1 MSPTRLGACL
11 IGRRELL
18 AHGVLSRDDQSVYEV
33 TKPGRRI
40 FVSPRAAERIAVA
53 RVALEELAGGSMAL
67 VLAPTQEAADE
78 LVRAAALKRGAL
90 FGVERLMLNRL
101 LGLLAA
107 DYAAEKGLAFLTRL
121 GARAVAARAIFHL
134 QDDPRMQQF
143 GGVNL
148 LPGFAAALAA
158 AHQTLKEN
166 RIDSSRLP
174 SLDGAGEALAALLEQ
189 FEEELI
195 VARLLDRAGMI
206 DAAIESLRRGA
217 GRRFSGIPLVLL
229 DLALESLRERDLI
242 AALAANSTT
251 IIATVP
257 AGDQRSKKLLA
268 EALDLTSNTSAQ
280 AETAAAE
287 DGTLRLPTS
296 LARLQHYLFAPT
308 MPAKAP
314 PDKSVTVRSA
324 AGEMQ
329 ECVEIARDILAEVK
343 KGTPFDR
350 IAVLLHAPERYAP
363 YMQEALARAGISAWF
378 AGGASLPE
386 PGGRALL
393 ALLNCAAERFSARRF
408 AEYLSLAQLPETEPA
423 LQPGNKAAVNHQ
435 PKAAPGSGT
444 AGPRLT
450 HSPLSSPAQGLLFPD
465 SGGVSHGSAI
475 PLRRDKNPI
484 PPPDHGE
491 VRRGSSES
499 SVFRAG
505 TQTPED
511 RPAAA
516 SGQLSGGFMPAEAD
530 YMPAGIEIA
539 ANPGSEA
546 DPNPDAEVAVR
557 APWRWERLLVDAAV
571 VNGCERWEN
580 RLRGLENELR
590 LQRDEVDDDDTRA
603 ALLEHKLTDLAHLTT
618 AALPIIERLAA
629 LPQAGNWGEWLQHLR
644 ALTAHAI
651 RNDYEVLRTLADL
664 EPMAPVGP
672 ITLNEVRIVLSERL
686 GHLFSPP
693 LRRRYGAVF
702 VAPTSYARGL
712 EFDVVMVPGLA
723 ERMFPKKLTED
734 PLLPDSMR
742 QKLSS
747 ELPLQH
753 DRVANERLALRLA
766 AGCAKRA
773 IFSYPR
779 VDIDQ
784 GRPRVPAFY
793 MLEILRAAEGRL
805 PGFGELAKRA
815 AGEQASRLGWP
826 APEQPQDAI
835 DEVEFD
841 LAVLD
846 RLAGA
851 APETTVGAAHYL
863 LDANPHL
870 GRALRARARRWLHR
884 WTPND
889 GMAEP
894 DAEQLA
900 ALTRHQLGARS
911 YSPTALQNYAACPYR
926 FFLQAIVRLEP
937 REEIIPLDVID
948 PLTRGA
954 LFHEVQFETLSAL
967 RGIGLLPVTPKNL
980 ILAYPVMEE
989 SLRRIAERMHEELV
1003 PAIERVWLDGI
1014 ESIRADLR
1022 EWMRRMA
1029 MAQDYRPERFELA
1042 FGLTDR
1048 KQADP
1053 ASIEAPV
1060 PLVAGI
1066 SLRGS
1071 IDLIE
1076 RGPDARLR
1084 VTDHKTGRVRAEKD
1098 LVIGGGKTLQPL
1110 LYALAAEQIL
1120 KEPVAAGRLYYCT
1133 AAGGYEERI
1142 ATLDDFT
1149 RGAIE
1154 EFTRILGAALGQGFL
1169 PAAPGERE
1177 CEFCDYR
1184 RICGPYEATRVQRKL
1199 ATSGTKARMAELEKL
1214 RGMR

>member
-1 MSPTRLGACL
+1 MACPA
-11 IGRRELL
+11 E
-18 AHGVLSRDDQSVYEV
+18 DDKSVDEV

-40 FVSPRAAERIAVA
+40 FVSPQAAERIAVA
-53 RVALEELAGGSMAL
+53 QAALEELAGGSMAL

-78 LVRAAALKRGAL
+78 LVRAIALRRGAL
-90 FGVERLMLNRL
+90 FAVERLMLNRL
-101 LGLLAA
+101 LGLLAIG
-107 DYAAEKGLAFLTRL
+107 YAAENGLAFLTRL
-121 GARAVAARAIFHL
+121 GARAVAARAIFRL
-134 QDDPRMQQF
+134 RDDPRMQQF
-143 GGVNL
+143 GGVNM
-148 LPGFAAALAA
+148 LPGFATALAA
-158 AHQTLKEN
+158 AHQALKEN
-166 RIDSSRLP
+166 RVDSSRLR
-174 SLDGAGEALAALLEQ
+174 SFGGAGEALAELLEQ

-195 VARLLDRAGMI
+195 AARLLDRAGMI
-206 DAAIESLRRGA
+206 DAAIESLRTGT
-217 GRRFSGIPLVLL
+217 GRRFSGVPLVLL
-229 DLALESLRERDLI
+229 DLAIESLRERDLI
-242 AALAANSTT
+242 AALAANSPAV
-251 IIATVP
+251 IATVP
-257 AGDQRSKKLLA
+257 AGDERSEKLLTA
-268 EALDLTSNTSAQ
+268 ALDLPSKAIDQ
-280 AETAAAE
+280 PETVAAE
-287 DGTLRLPTS
+287 DGTPRLPTS
-296 LARLQHYLFAPT
+296 LARLQHYLFEEMT
-308 MPAKAP
+308 TPAEAP
-314 PDKSVTVRSA
+314 PDGSVTVRSA

-329 ECVEIARDILAEVK
+329 ECVEIVRDILAEVK
-343 KGTPFDR
+343 SGTPFDR

-363 YMQEALARAGISAWF
+363 YMREALARTGIPAWF
-378 AGGASLPE
+378 ARGASSPE

-393 ALLNCAAERFSARRF
+393 TLLNCAAERVSARRF
-408 AEYLSLAQLPETEPA
+408 AEYLSLAQLPETERA
-423 LQPGNKAAVNHQ
+423 LQPDNRAAANRQ
-435 PKAAPGSGT
+435 PKAASRSRSDGPHLAHLSLRSPG
-444 AGPRLT
+444 
-450 HSPLSSPAQGLLFPD
+450 QGLLFPE
-465 SGGVSHGSAI
+465 SGG
-475 PLRRDKNPI
+475 
-484 PPPDHGE
+484 
-491 VRRGSSES
+491 
-499 SVFRAG
+499 G
-505 TQTPED
+505 TQSPVD

-516 SGQLSGGFMPAEAD
+516 IDQPSGGFMPAEAD
-530 YMPAGIEIA
+530 YMPAGVEIA
-539 ANPGSEA
+539 ANPSLEA
-546 DPNPDAEVAVR
+546 DPNPDVETAVR
-557 APWRWERLLVDAAV
+557 APWRWEQLLVDAAV
-571 VNGCERWEN
+571 VNGRERWEK

-590 LQRDEVDDDDTRA
+590 LQQGEVDDDNPRA

-618 AALPIIERLAA
+618 TALPIIERLAA
-629 LPQAGNWGEWLQHLR
+629 LPKAGNWGEWLQHLR
-644 ALTAHAI
+644 TLTTHAI
-651 RNDYEVLRTLADL
+651 RDDHEVLRTLADL

-672 ITLNEVRIVLSERL
+672 ITLDEVRTVLSERL

-693 LRRRYGAVF
+693 PRRRYGAVF

-723 ERMFPKKLTED
+723 ERVFPKKLTED

-742 QKLSS
+742 MELSA

-753 DRVANERLALRLA
+753 NRVANERLALRLA

-779 VDIDQ
+779 VDMDQ

-805 PGFGELAKRA
+805 PSFDELAKRA
-815 AGEQASRLGWP
+815 AGEGVSRLGWP

-846 RLAGA
+846 RLVNA

-894 DAEQLA
+894 DAGQLA
-900 ALTRHQLGARS
+900 ALARHQLGARS

-937 REEIIPLDVID
+937 REEIIPLEVID

-967 RGIGLLPVTPKNL
+967 RGIGLLPVTSANL
-980 ILAYPVMEE
+980 ERAYPFMEE
-989 SLRRIAERMHEELV
+989 SLRRVAERMREELA
-1003 PAIERVWLDGI
+1003 PAIEHVWLDGI

-1022 EWMRRMA
+1022 EWMRRMT
-1029 MAQDYRPERFELA
+1029 MAQDYCPERFELA

-1048 KQADP
+1048 EQADP

-1060 PLVAGI
+1060 PLAAGI

-1076 RGPDARLR
+1076 RGPDSQLR
-1084 VTDHKTGRVRAEKD
+1084 ITDHKTGRVRAERN

-1120 KEPVAAGRLYYCT
+1120 KETISAGRLYYCT

-1142 ATLDDFT
+1142 AVLDDSA
-1149 RGAIE
+1149 RGTIE
-1154 EFTRILGAALGQGFL
+1154 EFARILGAALGQGFL

-1184 RICGPYEATRVQRKL
+1184 RICGPYEAGRVQRKL
-1199 ATSGTKARMAELEKL
+1199 ETSGTKARTTELERL

>member
-1 MSPTRLGACL
+1 M
-11 IGRRELL
+11 
-18 AHGVLSRDDQSVYEV
+18 DEV

-40 FVSPRAAERIAVA
+40 FVSPRAEERIAVA
-53 RVALEELAGGSMAL
+53 RAALEELAGGSMGL

-78 LVRAAALKRGAL
+78 LVRAVALKRSAL
-90 FGVERLMLNRL
+90 FAVERLMLNRL

-107 DYAAEKGLAFLTRL
+107 DYAAENRMAFLTRL
-121 GARAVAARAIFHL
+121 GARAVAARAIFRL
-134 QDDPRMQQF
+134 RDDPRMQQF
-143 GGVNL
+143 GGVNM
-148 LPGFAAALAA
+148 LPGFATALAA

-166 RIDSSRLP
+166 RVDSSRLR
-174 SLDGAGEALAALLEQ
+174 SFGGAGEALAALLEQ

-195 VARLLDRAGMI
+195 AARLLDRAGMI
-206 DAAIESLRRGA
+206 DAAIESLKIGA
-217 GRRFSGIPLVLL
+217 GRRFSGVSLVLL
-229 DLALESLRERDLI
+229 DLAIESLRERDLI
-242 AALAANSTT
+242 AALAANSPAV
-251 IIATVP
+251 IATVP
-257 AGDQRSKKLLA
+257 FGDERSGKLLA
-268 EALDLTSNTSAQ
+268 EALDLKAIGHP
-280 AETAAAE
+280 ETAAAE
-287 DGTLRLPTS
+287 EGTLRLPTS
-296 LARLQHYLFAPT
+296 LARLQHYLFEAMT
-308 MPAKAP
+308 PAEAP
-314 PDKSVTVRSA
+314 PDESVTARSA

-329 ECVEIARDILAEVK
+329 ECVEIVRDILAAAK
-343 KGTPFDR
+343 NGTPFDR

-363 YMQEALARAGISAWF
+363 YMREALARTGIPAWF
-378 AGGASLPE
+378 ARGASLPE

-408 AEYLSLAQLPETEPA
+408 AEYLSLAQLPETERP
-423 LQPGNKAAVNHQ
+423 LQPGNSAAANRQ
-435 PKAAPGSGT
+435 PKAALRSRPDD
-444 AGPRLT
+444 PRLT
-450 HSPLSSPAQGLLFPD
+450 HPPLRSPGQGLLFPKP
-465 SGGVSHGSAI
+465 GG
-475 PLRRDKNPI
+475 
-484 PPPDHGE
+484 
-491 VRRGSSES
+491 
-499 SVFRAG
+499 G
-505 TQTPED
+505 TQARAD

-516 SGQLSGGFMPAEAD
+516 IGQLSGGFVPAEAD
-530 YMPAGIEIA
+530 YMPAGLEIA
-539 ANPGSEA
+539 ANPSLEA
-546 DPNPDAEVAVR
+546 DPNPDADTALR
-557 APWRWERLLVDAAV
+557 APWRWEQLLVDAAV
-571 VNGCERWEN
+571 VNGRERWEK
-580 RLRGLENELR
+580 RLQGLENELR
-590 LQRDEVDDDDTRA
+590 LQRGEVEDDDARA
-603 ALLEHKLTDLAHLTT
+603 TLLERKLTDLGHLTT
-618 AALPIIERLAA
+618 TALPIIERLAA

-644 ALTAHAI
+644 ALMAHTV
-651 RNDYEVLRTLADL
+651 RDDHEVLRTLADL
-664 EPMAPVGP
+664 EPMATVAP
-672 ITLNEVRIVLSERL
+672 ITLDEVRIVLSERL

-693 LRRRYGAVF
+693 PRRRYGAVF

-742 QKLSS
+742 EELSA
-747 ELPLQH
+747 ELPLQR

-766 AGCAKRA
+766 AGCARRA

-779 VDIDQ
+779 VDMDQ

-805 PGFGELAKRA
+805 PSFDELAKRA
-815 AGEQASRLGWP
+815 AGERVSRLGWP

-841 LAVLD
+841 LSVLD
-846 RLAGA
+846 RLVDA
-851 APETTVGAAHYL
+851 APETTIGAAHYL

-894 DAEQLA
+894 DAGQLA
-900 ALTRHQLGARS
+900 ALARHQLGARS

-937 REEIIPLDVID
+937 REEIIPIEVID

-954 LFHEVQFETLSAL
+954 LVHEVQFETLSAL
-967 RGIGLLPVTPKNL
+967 RESGLLPVTPANL
-980 ILAYPVMEE
+980 ERAYPVMEE
-989 SLRRIAERMHEELV
+989 SLRRVAARMHEELV

-1022 EWMRRMA
+1022 EWMRRMTV
-1029 MAQDYRPERFELA
+1029 AQDYCPERFELA

-1060 PLVAGI
+1060 PLAAGI

-1076 RGPDARLR
+1076 RGADARLR
-1084 VTDHKTGRVRAEKD
+1084 ITDHKTGRVRAEKN

-1142 ATLDDFT
+1142 AVLDDAT
-1149 RGAIE
+1149 RGVIE
-1154 EFTRILGAALGQGFL
+1154 EFARILGAALGQGFL

-1177 CEFCDYR
+1177 CDYCDYR
-1184 RICGPYEATRVQRKL
+1184 RICGPYEASRVQRKL
-1199 ATSGTKARMAELEKL
+1199 ETSGTKARTAELERL